1 MVCPTSKASFSFQDC
16 QECRRTDG
24 TTFWFTPLVSD
35 AAAKHLMETLPNPR
49 FDDPD
54 PQATLLKKARQR
66 LVTKIKA
73 DGVGGTSAVI
83 KIFPLRNPISR
94 LRHRKYAYTE
104 FINYSK
110 AQARGIPTPKVYAFL
125 ENRKFGIVNGSGVLI
140 EFLEGYKN
148 ILEMS
153 QDPDIDYQQ
162 AASAAIPAICAMYET
177 GAFNADGRDENIY
190 IANNGTS
197 PEQFSIIDW
206 QYAGFSVPRSDW
218 LLEHLVAYFIRKSP
232 EQDQGGLRN
241 VWTEKVRQA
250 ANYPASADEFQSR
263 IDRLLKHPPSTKQRI
278 AITPLE

>member
-1 MVCPTSKASFSFQDC
+1 MVCPTSKASLSFQDC

-73 DGVGGTSAVI
+73 DGLDGTSAVI

-94 LRHRKYAYTE
+94 LKHRKYAYTE

-110 AQARGIPTPKVYAFL
+110 AQARGIPTPKVYAFW
-125 ENRKFGIVNGSGVLI
+125 ENRKFGLVNGSGVLI

-153 QDPDIDYQQ
+153 QETNIDYQQ
-162 AASAAIPAICAMYET
+162 AALVAIPAICAMYET

-190 IANNGTS
+190 IANNGASPNSLASSIGNMPVSACHAPIGCWNTLWPISSARRLNKIRMGCAMYGLKKSDRPQITQHPLTS
-197 PEQFSIIDW
+197 FSP
-206 QYAGFSVPRSDW
+206 ALTGCSNVP
-218 LLEHLVAYFIRKSP
+218 
-232 EQDQGGLRN
+232 
-241 VWTEKVRQA
+241 
-250 ANYPASADEFQSR
+250 
-263 IDRLLKHPPSTKQRI
+263 PPPTN
-278 AITPLE
+278 ALP